1 MKKVIKYWNSD
12 LNEIREIIKKEIKEL
27 KLRRKEIFLEIH
39 ENQMRYPLEMIRN
52 LYSEDRE
59 IKKKIIDLE
68 VKEVEEIISWIEEE
82 DYERDSDGYLHF
94 KYSQKLRY
102 LKNVQEDLSE

>member
-12 LNEIREIIKKEIKEL
+12 LNEIREIIKKEIREL
-27 KLRRKEIFLEIH
+27 KSRRKEIFLEIH
-39 ENQMRYPLEMIRN
+39 ENQMRYSIEMINN

-59 IKKKIIDLE
+59 IEKKIIDLE
-68 VKEVEEIISWIEEE
+68 VKEVEEIISWIEEG
-82 DYERDSDGYLHF
+82 DYERDSDGYLHM

-102 LKNVQEDLSE
+102 LKNVQSELV